1 MNAASTANLYI
12 EAISPR
18 IPKLWLTDKMLYT
31 HLNNGRAQQVSPRA
45 FRLVMEDA
53 LPGDSRFMNLD
64 GDVVPAG
71 SSPDWLAGAVTP
83 SVIASSTN
91 WTELIELVGAKADD
105 KVSIEN
111 AVARALNGLIEMEK
125 QWTDALLQTDGQGT
139 LATVSAV
146 NAGTKTYTLNATP
159 FGARL
164 IQQGQTVDIVNAA
177 TNIKRGSLT
186 IQNRFQ
192 LIGSQQQFI
201 YNTADV
207 AGAAATDICRYGN
220 LTDGAPI
227 GINGL
232 KYMVSTSTQGN
243 LHGIPRSNP
252 FTNASGFDNG
262 GNLITLP
269 ALALAKI
276 IRQNRL
282 SEEALTGS
290 LWYTHDSQIEA
301 YKELGYDRQMYV
313 VNGKAG
319 SLDLFFSGSITVD
332 GLPAK
337 AGKNADQAAWFLLQP
352 DGFGR
357 VKFAD
362 PYWLLINGQ
371 KVYNYMDPNTGRP
384 TTQLAST
391 HVNPV
396 QFYCDN
402 PVAQAVISNCG
413 APAGHVF
420 GS

>member
-1 MNAASTANLYI
+1 MNVASTANLYI

-31 HLNNGRAQQVSPRA
+31 QMNNGRAQKVSPRA

-83 SVIASSTN
+83 SCIASSTN
-91 WTELIELVGAKADD
+91 WTELVELVGAKADD

-139 LATVSAV
+139 LATVSSV
-146 NAGTKTYTLNATP
+146 NTSTNTYVLNVVP

-164 IQQGQTVDIVNAA
+164 VQQGQTVDVVNPA
-177 TNIKRGSLT
+177 TNIARGSLT

-192 LIGSQQQFI
+192 FIGSQQSII
-201 YNTADV
+201 YNTAAV
-207 AGAAATDICRYGN
+207 PGAAAGDILRYGN
-220 LTDGAPI
+220 LTNGAPI

-232 KYMVSTSTQGN
+232 KYMVSFSAAGN
-243 LHGIPRSNP
+243 FFGIPRTNP
-252 FTNASGFDNG
+252 FTQASGFDNG
-262 GNLITLP
+262 NNQVTLP
-269 ALALAKI
+269 ALALIKI

-290 LWYTHDSQIEA
+290 FWYTHDSQLEG
-301 YKELGYDRQMYV
+301 YKELGYDRQLYP
-313 VNGKAG
+313 VNGKATG
-319 SLDLFFSGSITVD
+319 LDLFFQGSITVD
-332 GLPAK
+332 GVPIK
-337 AGKNADQAAWFLLQP
+337 IGKNADQSAWFLLQP

-357 VKFAD
+357 VNFSE

-371 KVYNYMDPNTGRP
+371 KVYSYMDPNTGRP

-396 QFYCDN
+396 QWYCDSA
-402 PVAQAVISNCG
+402 PSQAVLTDVA
-413 APAGHVF
+413 APAGHEY